1 METEKLTFNVD
12 EAGKALGISRSLAYE
27 MVRTGKLPVIRF
39 GKRMLIP
46 RKAVQNMLEN
56 PAGAAT
62 AKTPA

>member
-1 METEKLTFNVD
+1 LELEKLTFNVD

-46 RKAVQNMLEN
+46 RKAVENMLAN
-56 PAGAAT
+56 P
-62 AKTPA
+62 PQNIPS